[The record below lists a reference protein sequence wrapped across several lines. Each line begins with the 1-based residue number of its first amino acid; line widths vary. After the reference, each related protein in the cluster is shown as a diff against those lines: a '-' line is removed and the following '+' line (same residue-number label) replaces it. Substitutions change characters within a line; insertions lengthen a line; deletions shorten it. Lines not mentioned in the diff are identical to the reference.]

1 MNQTTPSPTP
11 LRMAA
16 EAQLAK
22 AAQHA
27 RPAEEM
33 LHELQVHQI
42 ELEMQNEELRQ
53 AHVKLDTERARY
65 FDLYD
70 MAPVGYLTV
79 SESGLVLQA
88 NFTVCTL
95 LGVNR
100 AALLQ
105 QAFSRFML
113 ADDTDIFY
121 LLRKK
126 ILASHEPQYCELRMV
141 NPLKQQ
147 VWVHL
152 AISGTRDELGEPVF
166 RIALSDI
173 SERKQ
178 AEAALRESEAFSL
191 AILNSVTAEIA
202 VLDRQGV
209 ILAVNETWRRFSIEN
224 GIEPGKPAP
233 HTQVG
238 ANYLSVCQRSSACA
252 SDEAFNSRRGIE
264 AVLAGHLPVFNLEYP
279 CHSPTQQRWFSM
291 SVTPLGPDRRGVV
304 ITHANITERMLA
316 EADLRIA
323 AAAFECQEG
332 FVVMDEH
339 FKILRANQAFTQ
351 MTGYTTEEAKGKNRK
366 LLRSERHPAAFYDD
380 FWRENP
386 AAESLLTEMWMRHK
400 NGIDFLAQVAKTA
413 VRNAQGQVT
422 QYVVNFTDITQSH
435 LQEEKRLQNE
445 ALHRNALVREV
456 HHRIK
461 NNLQGITGLLSQ
473 FAKIHPE
480 TAEPITQ
487 AISQVQGISV
497 IHGLQGSNNTSS
509 VRLCELTHAI
519 ATEAGVL
526 WQTPVEVVITPGW
539 QRHFVAEKEAV
550 PIALI
555 LNELLLN
562 ALKHGGK
569 ADGHIS
575 ITLRQCCLPDRVEIC
590 ITNAGQLTAPGAPG
604 KDPKAHHSGLKL
616 IAALMPPQ
624 GARIVRRQDG
634 ANVSTLLALCAP
646 VIFVETAGQPYEQ
659 NHPT

>member
-1 MNQTTPSPTP
+1 MHLPTP
-11 LRMAA
+11 RPNPLRIAA

-22 AAQHA
+22 GSKPAF

-70 MAPVGYLTV
+70 LAPVGYLTV
-79 SESGLVLQA
+79 SEAGLVLQA

-100 AALLQ
+100 VALLK

-113 ADDTDIFY
+113 PDDTDIFY

-126 ILASHEPQYCELRMV
+126 TLASHEPQYCELRMI
-141 NPLKQQ
+141 NPLKKQ

-152 AISGTRDELGEPVF
+152 AVSGTRDELGEPVF

-178 AEAALRESEAFSL
+178 AEAALRESEAFGL

-209 ILAVNETWRRFSIEN
+209 ILAVNETWNRFSIDN
-224 GIEPGKPAP
+224 GVEPGKPAP

-238 ANYLSVCQRSSACA
+238 DNYLSVCQRSSVST
-252 SDEAFNSRRGIE
+252 SDEAFHTRQGIE
-264 AVLAGHLPVFNLEYP
+264 AVLAGRLPVFNLEYP
-279 CHSPTQQRWFSM
+279 CHSPAQQRWFSM

-316 EADLRIA
+316 EEDLRIA

-332 FVVMDEH
+332 FVVMDAH

-351 MTGYTTEEAKGKNRK
+351 ITGYSTEEAKGKTRK
-366 LLRSERHPAAFYDD
+366 LLRSERHPTHFYDA
-380 FWRENP
+380 FWSDDQACE
-386 AAESLLTEMWMRHK
+386 ALLTEMWMRRK
-400 NGIDFLAQVAKTA
+400 NGEDFLAQVAKTA
-413 VRNAQGQVT
+413 VHNAQGLVA
-422 QYVVNFTDITQSH
+422 QYVVNFTDITQIH

-445 ALHRNALVREV
+445 AIHRNALVREV

-497 IHGLQGSNNTSS
+497 IHGLQGSSNTSS
-509 VRLCELTHAI
+509 VRLCELTQAI

-526 WQTPVEVVITPGW
+526 WQTPVAVDIPPDW
-539 QRHFVAEKEAV
+539 QVHFVAEKEAV

-569 ADGHIS
+569 ADGHIN
-575 ITLRQCCLPDRVEIC
+575 ITLRQNRQTESVDIC
-590 ITNAGQLTAPGAPG
+590 ITNAGQLIAKDAPPS
-604 KDPKAHHSGLKL
+604 DRNIRHSGLKL
-616 IAALMPPQ
+616 ITALMPPH
-624 GARIVRRQDG
+624 GASISRHQEGR
-634 ANVSTLLALCAP
+634 NVSTLLALSAP
-646 VIFVETAGQPYEQ
+646 VIFIETAGSL
-659 NHPT
+659 

>member
-1 MNQTTPSPTP
+1 MNLPTPRPNP

-16 EAQLAK
+16 EAQHAK
-22 AAQHA
+22 GSKPAF
-27 RPAEEM
+27 RPAEAM

-70 MAPVGYLTV
+70 LAPVGYLTV
-79 SESGLVLQA
+79 SEAGLVLQA

-100 AALLQ
+100 VALLK
-105 QAFSRFML
+105 QAFSHFML
-113 ADDTDIFY
+113 PDDTDIFY
-121 LLRKK
+121 LLRKR
-126 ILASHEPQYCELRMV
+126 ILSSHEPQYCELRMV

-178 AEAALRESEAFSL
+178 AEAALRESEAFGL
-191 AILNSVTAEIA
+191 AILNSVTSEIA

-209 ILAVNETWRRFSIEN
+209 ILAVNETWNRFSIEN
-224 GIEPGKPAP
+224 GVEPGKPAP

-238 ANYLSVCQRSSACA
+238 ANYLSVCQRSSA
-252 SDEAFNSRRGIE
+252 SDSFEAANTRQGIE
-264 AVLAGHLPVFNLEYP
+264 AVLAGRLPVFNLEYP
-279 CHSPTQQRWFSM
+279 CHSPEEQRWFSM

-316 EADLRIA
+316 EEDLRIA

-332 FVVMDEH
+332 FAVMDAH

-351 MTGYTTEEAKGKNRK
+351 ITGYSTEEAKGKTRK
-366 LLRSERHPAAFYDD
+366 LLRSDRHPASFYDA
-380 FWRENP
+380 FWSDDQACE
-386 AAESLLTEMWMRHK
+386 ALLTEMWMRRK
-400 NGIDFLAQVAKTA
+400 NGEDFLAQVAKTA
-413 VRNAQGQVT
+413 VRNAQGQVA
-422 QYVVNFTDITQSH
+422 QYVVNFTDITQLH

-497 IHGLQGSNNTSS
+497 IHGLQGSSNTSS
-509 VRLCELTHAI
+509 VRLCELTQAI

-526 WQTPVEVVITPGW
+526 WQTPVAVAIAPDCQV
-539 QRHFVAEKEAV
+539 HFVAEKEAV

-569 ADGHIS
+569 ADGHIN
-575 ITLRQCCLPDRVEIC
+575 ITLRQNRQTESVDIC
-590 ITNAGQLTAPGAPG
+590 ITNAGQLIATEAPPS
-604 KDPKAHHSGLKL
+604 DRNIRHSGLKL
-616 IAALMPPQ
+616 ITALMPPH
-624 GARIVRRQDG
+624 GASISRHQDG
-634 ANVSTLLALCAP
+634 RNVSTLLALCAP
-646 VIFVETAGQPYEQ
+646 VIFIETAGSL
-659 NHPT
+659 